1 MHIICRLNLTTAPD
15 PPTNLSI
22 TMDYWDM
29 AATVNW
35 DPPPIGQHTAFRL
48 KLNSLSETGKTV
60 WNIVIKDTSSILRD
74 LTPGASY
81 EVQLY
86 SIFENKES
94 QTYIST
100 NFTTKPNPPGMIIIW
115 FRNETTLLPF
125 WQPPFPA
132 GFYTDYKVSIDPD
145 DAKQSCMYVK
155 SEDNPDSPSQA
166 TFNGLVPGKAYNIS
180 VQTISEDRVSEPRTN
195 QYRTVPLRPHNV
207 TFNPNKI
214 GPYSFEVEWEGPD
227 GESEFDRYTV
237 AIGIRRK
244 TPQTIDRGQPLV
256 AHFTENLHPGQ
267 TYKVVVKSH
276 IKDIASWPATGN
288 VTTRPL
294 PVTNIQQATDNITGE
309 ITLTWKPSPDSLQDT
324 YKVEYQE
331 METLNGDSGSVIV
344 DMPAYTMSNLQS
356 GRNYSF
362 TIKAISNGL
371 ESLGMTVSQDTRP
384 SLPFIRDFRP
394 TTKSSVAVDSEQLLL
409 EILSSVKVF
418 FYL

>member
-1 MHIICRLNLTTAPD
+1 
-15 PPTNLSI
+15 
-22 TMDYWDM
+22 
-29 AATVNW
+29 
-35 DPPPIGQHTAFRL
+35 
-48 KLNSLSETGKTV
+48 
-60 WNIVIKDTSSILRD
+60 
-74 LTPGASY
+74 
-81 EVQLY
+81 
-86 SIFENKES
+86 
-94 QTYIST
+94 
-100 NFTTKPNPPGMIIIW
+100 
-115 FRNETTLLPF
+115 
-125 WQPPFPA
+125 
-132 GFYTDYKVSIDPD
+132 
-145 DAKQSCMYVK
+145 MYVK

-276 IKDIASWPATGN
+276 IKDVASWPASGN

-294 PVTNIQQATDNITGE
+294 PVTNIQKSTDNNTGE